1 MAEVIVGEDALATVA
16 RREVRSAFN
25 GIVEGVSQSSMLKM
39 RKNRGITVKYLSL
52 FSLHTNNLH
61 CTKII

>member
-25 GIVEGVSQSSMLKM
+25 GIAEGVP
-39 RKNRGITVKYLSL
+39 V
-52 FSLHTNNLH
+52 
-61 CTKII
+61 

>member
-25 GIVEGVSQSSMLKM
+25 GIVVGVSAL
-39 RKNRGITVKYLSL
+39 NI
-52 FSLHTNNLH
+52 
-61 CTKII
+61 CTENEKKQGAVAGLRLAKPS

>member
-25 GIVEGVSQSSMLKM
+25 GIVEGVV
-39 RKNRGITVKYLSL
+39 GSL
-52 FSLHTNNLH
+52 LAVRSV
-61 CTKII
+61 

>member
-25 GIVEGVSQSSMLKM
+25 GIVEWGVQAVFL
-39 RKNRGITVKYLSL
+39 
-52 FSLHTNNLH
+52 
-61 CTKII
+61 C

>member
-25 GIVEGVSQSSMLKM
+25 GIVEGVPVSKSCNK
-39 RKNRGITVKYLSL
+39 
-52 FSLHTNNLH
+52 
-61 CTKII
+61 